1 MSLSQREVDIEIVG
15 QNVAFD
21 VYSNESEFEAYSS
34 DLADLAITDCIRSL
48 RRYTRSRTG
57 KQRPK
62 VDLGIELVDSEKN
75 FWDQT
80 IFGIYV
86 TGRRSH
92 CDLQF
97 VANASVG
104 MQYDEVLNIISSQIE
119 GTDFPFSELHHDKE
133 FLLIESDGW
142 RGWTIDLTL
151 PITSKTTFG
160 QLFRLRSR
168 IGQEVFLPSE
178 SLTTPFL
185 ILRAIQSGRIDA
197 LLGKPE
203 SEVLDVKSMAYDLKN
218 VDESRWKPELAQDV
232 AQFANA
238 STGGLLL
245 LGYRTKRIDGLDIIQ
260 KITPV
265 QHKDSRLQ
273 AYGDVLKSRI
283 HPPISGLQI
292 GSVPAGENEII
303 YIYVPPQPEESRPYI
318 ISGALI
324 DDHYVSTGISIVR
337 RQGDSCIPVKAE
349 EIHAAL
355 VIGRALIRGG
365 RSNEDSDAR
374 PS

>member
-1 MSLSQREVDIEIVG
+1 MDNGGRVSLSLRELDIEIAG

-21 VYSNESEFEAYSS
+21 VYSNESEFEVYSS
-34 DLADLAITDCIRSL
+34 DLAGFVITDCIRSL
-48 RRYTRSRTG
+48 RRYTSSRTG

-80 IFGIYV
+80 VFGIFI

-97 VANASVG
+97 AVNGSVG
-104 MQYDEVLNIISSQIE
+104 MQHDEVQNIVSSQIQ
-119 GTDFPFSELHHDKE
+119 GTDFSVSGLRHDHE
-133 FLLIESDGW
+133 YPIIESDGW
-142 RGWTIDLTL
+142 RGWSVDLRL
-151 PITSKTTFG
+151 SITSRATFG
-160 QLFRLRSR
+160 QLFQLRSN
-168 IGQEVFLPSE
+168 IGQEIFLPSD

-185 ILRAIQSGRIDA
+185 ILRAVQSGRADA

-218 VDESRWKPELAQDV
+218 VDEARWKLELAQDV

-238 STGGLLL
+238 AMGGLLL

-273 AYGDVLKSRI
+273 AYGDTLKSRV
-283 HPPISGLQI
+283 HPPISGLRI
-292 GSVPAGENEII
+292 GSVPVGGNELI
-303 YIYVPPQPEESRPYI
+303 YIYVPPQPEENKPYI

-324 DDHYVSTGISIVR
+324 DDQYVSTGISIVR
-337 RQGDSCIPVKAE
+337 RQGDACIPVKAE

-365 RSNEDSDAR
+365 KFDRG
-374 PS
+374 